1 MSYID
6 HETSITNT
14 ELDNMFK
21 AKSIVQALEKL
32 DVYCIRPSRDRV
44 TVWLVKGIDRN
55 TSEYRDIV
63 VSTVTAETRPA
74 TKDELVHGV
83 NNI

>member
-21 AKSIVQALEKL
+21 AKSIAQALEKL

-44 TVWLVKGIDRN
+44 TVWLVKGIDRHTN
-55 TSEYRDIV
+55 QYRDIV
-63 VSTVTAETRPA
+63 VSTVTSETRPA
-74 TKDELVHGV
+74 TKAELLHGV
-83 NNI
+83 TNI

>member
-1 MSYID
+1 MYIT

-21 AKSIVQALEKL
+21 ARSIVMAMEKL

-44 TVWLVKGIDRN
+44 TVWLVKGIDRSTN
-55 TSEYRDIV
+55 EYRDIV
-63 VSTVTAETRPA
+63 VSTVTAETRNA
-74 TKDELVHGV
+74 TKDERIHGV
-83 NNI
+83 DNI

>member
-1 MSYID
+1 MYIT

-21 AKSIVQALEKL
+21 ARSIVMAMEKL

-44 TVWLVKGIDRN
+44 TVWLVKGIDRSTN
-55 TSEYRDIV
+55 EYRDIV
-63 VSTVTAETRPA
+63 VSTVTAETRTA
-74 TKDELVHGV
+74 TKDERIHGV
-83 NNI
+83 DNI

>member
-1 MSYID
+1 MYIT

-21 AKSIVQALEKL
+21 ARSIAQALEKL

-44 TVWLVKGIDRN
+44 TVWLVKGIDQTTN
-55 TSEYRDIV
+55 EYRDVV

-74 TKDELVHGV
+74 TKTERLYGV

>member
-21 AKSIVQALEKL
+21 AKSIAMAIEKL

-55 TSEYRDIV
+55 TNDYRDIV

-74 TKDELVHGV
+74 TKDELLYGV
-83 NNI
+83 TNI